1 MTRSTPTRKF
11 LFDRSFDDPSKLYL
25 PGERRRS
32 EIEAEAA
39 ADAAARVQVTHE
51 EMQANHA
58 NLSPP
63 EPVVKYEFTQA
74 QLDAAKEEGYI
85 QGHGAAL
92 EEAATAREHYAADAL
107 NVIAQGLAG
116 LNTQQT
122 ESNKELAHLA
132 MRMVYGFVRRLL
144 PEHAQV
150 HAVDSIEAFVR
161 KILPLAVGEP
171 RLIVR
176 SHPMI
181 AEELET
187 RLKDVFVRSAFQG
200 TFTVVTDYEVQP
212 GDCRVEW
219 DGGGAERDEARIWAD
234 IREVVAATFG
244 DFDVEAMDA
253 AADQMAQMPAPAPEA
268 PADVPPDETLAE
280 TPGATHA

>member
-1 MTRSTPTRKF
+1 MPRTSPTRKF

-39 ADAAARVQVTHE
+39 ADAASRAQFE
-51 EMQANHA
+51 AEQMLANQAN
-58 NLSPP
+58 LLPP

-107 NVIAQGLAG
+107 NVIAQGLAA
-116 LNTQQT
+116 LNTQQA
-122 ESNKELAHLA
+122 ESNKDLAHLA

-150 HAVDSIEAFVR
+150 HAVDSIEHFVR
-161 KILPLAVGEP
+161 QVLPLAIGEP

-181 AEELET
+181 AEDLET
-187 RLKDVFVRSAFQG
+187 RLRDVFARSGFQG

-212 GDCRVEW
+212 GDCRIEW
-219 DGGGAERDEARIWAD
+219 DGGGADRDEARIWAD

-244 DFDVEAMDA
+244 DIDVDALDA
-253 AADQMAQMPAPAPEA
+253 AANQMAYDAQAAPSDAPPAADEA
-268 PADVPPDETLAE
+268 P
-280 TPGATHA
+280 HQRS